1 MVCEGKVV
9 TKNYIGIREITTI
22 KECAEYEPVYA
33 LDLKISSIVFIFS
46 LFFNFGLI
54 IQEKFIADLLQN
66 LVKILDTVV
75 IQPQVQK
82 IDYYTLRWY

>member
-1 MVCEGKVV
+1 MTEI
-9 TKNYIGIREITTI
+9 YIGIGEITTI
-22 KECAEYEPVYA
+22 KECEEYKPAHA

-46 LFFNFGLI
+46 LFFNLGLV
-54 IQEKFIADLLQN
+54 IQEKFLADLLQN